1 MKRYQVQ
8 VQEDEQGELV
18 LPLPQEMLEELKW
31 VPGDKLKWVDNH
43 DGTYTLTK
51 LPSRARK
58 LALVET
64 VSTFRHRYVVEVP
77 EGKLS
82 WAEDT
87 VVSEEAEE
95 FSQKHL
101 EQTIVSS
108 REISVDEMH
117 DLFVKDNDYLK
128 DWTVEKI
135 YETVITQIDDNGN
148 IIKKVK

>member
-31 VPGDKLKWVDNH
+31 VPGDNLKWVDNH

-64 VSTFRHRYVVEVP
+64 VSTFRHRYVVEIP

-108 REISVDEMH
+108 REISVEEMH

-135 YETVITQIDDNGN
+135 YETAITQIDDNGN
-148 IIKKVK
+148 IIRK

>member
-1 MKRYQVQ
+1 MKRYTAQI
-8 VQEDEQGELV
+8 QEDEQGELV
-18 LPLPQEMLEELKW
+18 LPLPQEMLDELKW
-31 VPGDKLKWVDNH
+31 VPGDKLKWVDNL
-43 DGTYTLTK
+43 DGTYTLSK

-108 REISVDEMH
+108 REISVEEMQN
-117 DLFVKDNDYLK
+117 LFVKDNEYLS
-128 DWTVEKI
+128 DWTLEKI
-135 YETVITQIDDNGN
+135 YEVAVTQIDDNGN
-148 IIKKVK
+148 IIKKEK

>member
-1 MKRYQVQ
+1 MKRYTAQ

-18 LPLPQEMLEELKW
+18 IQIPQEMLDELNW
-31 VPGDKLKWVDNH
+31 ETGDKLKWVDNYN
-43 DGTYTLTK
+43 GTFTLTK
-51 LPSRARK
+51 LPMRPRK

-64 VSTFRHRYVVEVP
+64 VSVFRHRYVVEVP

-101 EQTIVSS
+101 EETIVSS
-108 REISVDEMH
+108 REISVEEMQN
-117 DLFVKDNDYLK
+117 LFVRDNDYLK
-128 DWTVEKI
+128 DWTLEKI
-135 YETVITQIDDNGN
+135 YERGITQIDDNGN
-148 IIKKVK
+148 IINKVK

>member
-18 LPLPQEMLEELKW
+18 LPLPQEMLEELMW

-51 LPSRARK
+51 LPSRARN

-64 VSTFRHRYVVEVP
+64 VSIFRHRYVVEIP

-117 DLFVKDNDYLK
+117 SLFVKDNDYLK
-128 DWTVEKI
+128 DWTLEKI
-135 YETVITQIDDNGN
+135 YETAITQIDDNGN